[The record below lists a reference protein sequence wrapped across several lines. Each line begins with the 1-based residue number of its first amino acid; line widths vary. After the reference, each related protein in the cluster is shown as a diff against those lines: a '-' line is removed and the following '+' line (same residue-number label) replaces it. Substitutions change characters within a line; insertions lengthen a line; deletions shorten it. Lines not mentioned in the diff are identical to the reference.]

1 MEMAHFP
8 MNWYEKL
15 MKNTIKTIF
24 IPLSSDFIEYL
35 TSDGL
40 ILPKGSRVQSL
51 GRDELSDDEELTPV
65 TDSNIIE
72 APTFIEL
79 NLAIN
84 NAIQA
89 HGGKVFIKFH
99 TKAPIDTA
107 WINGGSLACHT
118 SGDIYMLL
126 KSSTKV
132 FQLPNY
138 LSFVSGDRMFGKSSS

>member
-1 MEMAHFP
+1 MEMNHLL

-15 MKNTIKTIF
+15 IKHTIKTIF
-24 IPLSSDFIEYL
+24 IPLSSEFIEYL

-40 ILPKGSRVQSL
+40 VLPKGSKVQML
-51 GRDELSDDEELTPV
+51 GRDELSDDEDLTPV
-65 TDSNIIE
+65 SNPTIIE
-72 APTFIEL
+72 APTFTEL
-79 NLAIN
+79 NLLID

-89 HGGKVFIKFH
+89 LGGKVFIKFH

-132 FQLPNY
+132 FYSLVFSHLY
-138 LSFVSGDRMFGKSSS
+138 HT